1 MRKIYSLLAL
11 LCFTLLLQAQN
22 TNTVNFTFSTDPLTT
37 SVAFTNTSVFATN
50 DVKKAYWDFGDGS
63 SAQTGPTAGVT
74 HHYTLA
80 GTYQVCL
87 KVYKYNSTGNDSTL
101 LGSECKS
108 VTLDQRCEAGFQWV
122 DSTPNSTTHYVKFY
136 GAANNNAGKSIT
148 QVCWTFG
155 DGSDTCINATAGTVP
170 PLNVIH
176 RYAHGGTY
184 NVCLKVK
191 FDGGCIAEKCNSI
204 TLNNPT
210 IADSCAANFTS
221 SATAASIL
229 GRRFVAQPWHSN
241 GKKPVRIC
249 WTFGDGK
256 DTCIQYAT
264 THTGDYIAEHQYANY
279 GQYEVCATIKYDGGC
294 EKKKC
299 NTITVMQ
306 PTTVCSFDL
315 AEAAVNI
322 ASLERKFYV
331 GLMQNAVAQKIC
343 WNFGDGTDTCV
354 VLSSPLN
361 AQQLMIVHHYP
372 APGNYTVCAK
382 ATYVGGC
389 TAERCKPVSIAVT
402 HSNVCGGYMTDSTI
416 SANTVRFKG
425 TGIQNSSDYVV
436 SYNWTF
442 GDGTTGSGQSVTH
455 TFGSP
460 GRYNVCLYLKTNTGC
475 ETRICNSIG
484 VSGNGQ
490 PQLILTPNPVVN
502 ELHATFVSLFQQ
514 TVTVKIY
521 NANGLMIRS
530 YVRAANVG
538 TNNWSFSDVGTLP
551 TGVYSMIVQ
560 SANQFATAIF
570 FKQ

>member
-22 TNTVNFTFSTDPLTT
+22 TNTVNFTFSSDLLTNN
-37 SVAFTNTSVFATN
+37 VAFTNTSVFANN
-50 DVKKAYWDFGDGS
+50 DVKKAFWNFGDGS
-63 SAQTGPTAGVT
+63 MAQTGPTASIT

-87 KVYKYNSTGNDSTL
+87 KVYKYNNTGNDSTL

-108 VTLDQRCEAGFQWV
+108 VTLN
-122 DSTPNSTTHYVKFY
+122 TP
-136 GAANNNAGKSIT
+136 
-148 QVCWTFG
+148 
-155 DGSDTCINATAGTVP
+155 TV
-170 PLNVIH
+170 
-176 RYAHGGTY
+176 
-184 NVCLKVK
+184 
-191 FDGGCIAEKCNSI
+191 
-204 TLNNPT
+204 
-210 IADSCAANFTS
+210 ADSCAANFTS

-249 WTFGDGK
+249 WTFGDDK
-256 DTCIQYAT
+256 DTCIQYT
-264 THTGDYIAEHQYANY
+264 TSYNGDYVVEHLYANY
-279 GQYEVCATIKYDGGC
+279 GQYEVCVTIKYDGGC

-299 NTITVMQ
+299 NTITIAQ

-315 AEAAVNI
+315 AEAATAT

-354 VLSSPLN
+354 VLSNPLN
-361 AQQLMIVHHYP
+361 AQQLMIVHRYP
-372 APGNYTVCAK
+372 APGSYTVCAK
-382 ATYVGGC
+382 VTYVGGC
-389 TAERCKPVSIAVT
+389 VAERCKPVSIAVA
-402 HSNVCGGYMTDSTI
+402 HSNICGGYMTDSTI

-442 GDGTTGSGQSVTH
+442 GDGTTGSGQTVTH
-455 TFGSP
+455 TFASP

-475 ETRICNSIG
+475 ETRICNPIG
-484 VSGNGQ
+484 VSGSSQ
-490 PQLILTPNPVVN
+490 PQLVLTPNPVVN
-502 ELHATFVSLFQQ
+502 ELHATFISLFQQ

-521 NANGLMIRS
+521 NANGLMVRS

-538 TNNWSFSDVGTLP
+538 ANNWSFSDVGTLP
-551 TGVYSMIVQ
+551 TGVYSVIVQ